1 MPSLSSLNHGNL
13 TDARVHYQGH
23 TDGNRPVDANVLE
36 AQKWTA
42 QEWARQAYTSATN
55 ITRALGPHGPMRTA
69 ATLAKLVAVAGS
81 HPDFSG
87 GKRDA
92 QGMFFS
98 VPLLHGTEVD
108 KLVGK
113 MGTETQEAWLTAR
126 ALEGPVVATLYRPS
140 DRAFA
145 VRIDVAS
152 LTGRGIFPQDT
163 VIVEPNDILP
173 LEAGCIVVVRSE
185 GQTGADRVP
194 AALPAAAC
202 ERDHDGPDHDRQR
215 HHRRPRRPPS
225 AQPVSQETRWP
236 ALGARGFSWLAE
248 LHNCS

>member
-1 MPSLSSLNHGNL
+1 MPGS
-13 TDARVHYQGH
+13 TTKATRTAIV
-23 TDGNRPVDANVLE
+23 RWMRNVLE

-42 QEWARQAYTSATN
+42 QEWARQADTSATN
-55 ITRALGPHGPMRTA
+55 ITRALGPRGPMPTA

-98 VPLLHGTEVD
+98 VPLLHGPEVD

-185 GQTGADRVP
+185 GQTGAY
-194 AALPAAAC
+194 
-202 ERDHDGPDHDRQR
+202 EY
-215 HHRRPRRPPS
+215 RPPYLLPHVNGTTMGPIMIDNATIVGRAVHLQRS
-225 AQPVSQETRWP
+225 
-236 ALGARGFSWLAE
+236 L
-248 LHNCS
+248 